1 MGPAPPPALPPAL
14 ETLVYPGAAGES
26 SRKIGG
32 VRAVL
37 FDIYGT
43 LFTSSAGD
51 IGVNDGYP
59 RGNLDA
65 LALEYAPRYTGEELK
80 NYFREAVLKRHE
92 GAYARTPY
100 PEVRVE
106 EIWAAFLGPSA
117 GERPGD
123 PGDKEGPGPE
133 ELALRYELAVNP
145 VYPMPGARELLRR
158 LRMAGRVLGII
169 SNAQF
174 FTPLLFNAFL
184 GGPPEELGFDPRL
197 LIYSFAEGEAKP
209 SPALFTRAR
218 DRLASLGIEPDACLY
233 VGNDMLNDIYGAA
246 SAGFRTLLFAG
257 DGRSLRLREGNAL
270 VRDLRPSGIIRHLGD
285 LASVIGL

>member
-1 MGPAPPPALPPAL
+1 MLKTPEEDLVQLILAQSSPLSPAPSPALPPAL
-14 ETLVYPGAAGES
+14 EALVYPGTTQES

-51 IGVNDGYP
+51 IGVNGGYS
-59 RGNLDA
+59 RENVDA

-80 NYFREAVLKRHE
+80 NYFREAVLKLHKEAR
-92 GAYARTPY
+92 ARTPY

-106 EIWAAFLGPSA
+106 EIWAGFLGRRPSG
-117 GERPGD
+117 GETPGEA
-123 PGDKEGPGPE
+123 GDKGPGPE

-158 LRMAGRVLGII
+158 LRTAGRILGII

-174 FTPLLFNAFL
+174 F
-184 GGPPEELGFDPRL
+184 
-197 LIYSFAEGEAKP
+197 
-209 SPALFTRAR
+209 
-218 DRLASLGIEPDACLY
+218 
-233 VGNDMLNDIYGAA
+233 
-246 SAGFRTLLFAG
+246 
-257 DGRSLRLREGNAL
+257 
-270 VRDLRPSGIIRHLGD
+270 
-285 LASVIGL
+285 